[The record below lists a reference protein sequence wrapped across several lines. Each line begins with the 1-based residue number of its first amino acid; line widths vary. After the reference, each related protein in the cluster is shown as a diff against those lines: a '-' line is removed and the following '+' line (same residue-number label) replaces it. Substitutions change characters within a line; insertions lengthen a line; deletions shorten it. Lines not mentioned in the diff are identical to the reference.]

1 MYQVNGEKHVVFT
14 RITFFWGKW
23 KAFNYRQCECRCYSI
38 AAITGRWANHQ
49 KCLRNFLFKF
59 NSWTNH
65 QQINGKVIAAILTIK
80 SFTKQQQFS
89 FFFHYLSLFL
99 CRQYALFQL
108 ASLSTANTMFTTTK
122 PLGYNKIMCFGFF
135 WVRQTKKAENYF
147 ITVITSVRTYRNV
160 HWSMSELQ
168 TKKNQ
173 IMPK

>member
-23 KAFNYRQCECRCYSI
+23 KAFNYRRCECRCYSV
-38 AAITGRWANHQ
+38 AAITGWWANHQ

-89 FFFHYLSLFL
+89 FFSLPLPLPLSTI
-99 CRQYALFQL
+99 CSFQL
-108 ASLSTANTMFTTTK
+108 ASLSTTNTMFTTTK

-135 WVRQTKKAENYF
+135 WVRQTKKSWKLLHYSDYKRQNVPKCSLVDVR
-147 ITVITSVRTYRNV
+147 ITDEKI
-160 HWSMSELQ
+160 
-168 TKKNQ
+168 K
-173 IMPK
+173 